1 MVQKSSKVIQIGKGL
16 VSIMEKNS
24 FHSLKHS
31 KNLFSYLKKKEITKL
46 RSCGS
51 WKVAYS

>member
-31 KNLFSYLKKKEITKL
+31 KNLFSYLKKKESL
-46 RSCGS
+46 LMNSN
-51 WKVAYS
+51 